1 MLPFFAQ
8 APLTRTAGQRRASL
22 SSSRGREAVIIPPQ
36 LTAPGFGPDMQQPMH
51 AYKDLAKTAK
61 DLYVE
66 LAITNMGIGEK

>member
-51 AYKDLAKTAK
+51 AYKDLT
-61 DLYVE
+61 
-66 LAITNMGIGEK
+66 